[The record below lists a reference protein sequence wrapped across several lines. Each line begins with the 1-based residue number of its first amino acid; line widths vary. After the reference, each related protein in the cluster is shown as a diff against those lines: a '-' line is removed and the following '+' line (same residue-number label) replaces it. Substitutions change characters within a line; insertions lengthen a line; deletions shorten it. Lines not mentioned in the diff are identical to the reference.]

1 MDFFTSGGG
10 SDVSSIT
17 RNLLFG
23 TDGMT
28 ILVSINFEG
37 FWKIPIFSWFFRSI
51 TFEVRL
57 FFYQKK
63 SEIFTVSKI
72 AFS

>member
-1 MDFFTSGGG
+1 MVFYASGGG
-10 SDVSSIT
+10 CDVSRIA
-17 RNLLFG
+17 RNLLCG

-57 FFYQKK
+57 FVYQKK